1 MLGFSGSSYR
11 PTSTE
16 MNQTKK
22 KFSNKILNISTTIK
36 IIQCYVTYL
45 KKKKVDED
53 ADDSKLVEH
62 TV

>member
-1 MLGFSGSSYR
+1 
-11 PTSTE
+11 